1 MESIAI
7 VGCGAAGVALL
18 ANMSRLGWGN
28 TGRILLI
35 DPRLPGSG
43 IAFDHDEEYLLCNTS
58 VGVNSIF
65 PDDPDHHLRWL
76 RSDLVHA
83 PRWGTDRAA
92 VTADSYVPRGLFL
105 AYLSAQFRRALDD
118 CAARGILVDHLPDS
132 ALRITREGGRVV
144 VATDAGDRFP
154 VDRAV
159 VCTGLRTSDQTTR
172 RCLASAGMMWPAY
185 QTSRNLE
192 RLGKASRIAV
202 LGMGQSAIDSARL
215 VREHNSDGEIVM
227 LSRSAR
233 FPAVR
238 SEMVERPSES
248 LTAAA
253 VLEPSARDRPGS
265 VQRWRRLLRAE
276 LYRQDGAAPLFPARQ
291 TDPIRQLAVDL
302 EHSRSGSRA
311 WQRID
316 RHAVTVANSVWSA
329 VPQPQREPL
338 RRWYIQHV
346 RRYVSAVP
354 ETVAQEL
361 LAAAAQGELRCAR
374 TLGEPEFG
382 ARGVSIDSDV
392 GAIVA
397 DVAID
402 ATGLTAVDRIS
413 RTLTPA
419 AVRPGDE
426 SAIHY
431 LGPASGDAL
440 AIPNYFN
447 AAARQAVALAS
458 SLTAQVTRN

>member
-7 VGCGAAGVALL
+7 VGCGAAGVALM
-18 ANMSRLGWGN
+18 ANMARLGWGS
-28 TGRILLI
+28 TGRVLLI

-65 PDDPDHHLRWL
+65 PDDPEHHLRWL
-76 RSDLVHA
+76 RSDLVHGT
-83 PRWGTDRAA
+83 RWGIDRSA
-92 VTADSYVPRGLFL
+92 VTSDSYVPRGLFL
-105 AYLSAQFRRALDD
+105 AYLSAQFRRAMDD
-118 CAARGILVDHLPDS
+118 CAARGIPVDYLPDS
-132 ALRITREGGRVV
+132 AVRITPEDDRVV

-159 VCTGLRTSDQTTR
+159 VCTGLQTSDETAR
-172 RCLASAGMMWPAY
+172 RCLGSAGELWPAY
-185 QTSRNLE
+185 QTSRNLD
-192 RLGKASRIAV
+192 RLARARRIAV

-215 VREHNSDGEIVM
+215 VREHNTDGEIVM
-227 LSRSAR
+227 MSRSAR

-238 SEMVERPSES
+238 SEMVERPSEI

-253 VLEPSARDRPGS
+253 VLDPSARELPGD
-265 VQRWRRLLRAE
+265 VRRWRRLLRE
-276 LYRQDGAAPLFPARQ
+276 DLYHQGEASNLFPPRHS
-291 TDPIRQLAVDL
+291 DPIRQLRADL
-302 EHSRSGSRA
+302 EHTLTGSRA

-316 RHAVTVANSVWSA
+316 RNAVTVANTVWPA
-329 VPQPQREPL
+329 VPTHRRIPL
-338 RRWYIQHV
+338 QRWYTRHA

-354 ETVAQEL
+354 EAVAREVL
-361 LAAAAQGELRCAR
+361 TATAQGRLRCAR
-374 TLGEPEFG
+374 ALGEPEFG

-392 GAIVA
+392 GPILA

-402 ATGLTAVDRIS
+402 ATGLTANSRHS
-413 RTLTPA
+413 RTLTPTA
-419 AVRPGDE
+419 TRLGNAP
-426 SAIHY
+426 AIHY
-431 LGPASGDAL
+431 LGPASGAAL